1 MKKVL
6 LSAFLLCAVNLAFA
20 THLRCG
26 YISVI
31 RESCAS
37 RSVFIIITVFTNT
50 GSDTRFGEDGYL
62 SFGDGQIT
70 PVEGKDATLRP
81 DLGPNIGMVTVA
93 VKHIYASTGTYLVSY
108 IEPNRNGGVLNME
121 QSINTAFYT
130 ETKFDFASC
139 PNSSQF
145 LAPPIFSGSTNSE
158 LNFSLGASS
167 PSDRLITYQMD
178 RPFRDRGIPVVGY
191 VQPTG
196 MELNELTGLL
206 SWNTQSLA
214 AGEYNFAVVAFQ
226 WTIENEQYR
235 IAGFVR
241 IDFQVILT
249 GDATAT
255 SPLYDNEELDEY
267 NRLLVKP
274 SEEKAIEIFFEP
286 PSGTGTLEMFSELT
300 SESVSFSVQEV
311 AGDPGTF
318 KGTLTITPQA
328 EDERD
333 QGYLITVRG
342 KSSGSVTDRNYL
354 VYTDDILEFPVITDP
369 VTGTEKE
376 IAQIDVFPNPFQQ
389 QLNVQVNRPG
399 KSEAILYT
407 AHGTL
412 VKAKSFELETTL
424 MLTELPAGVYICDV
438 RRNNVSVKKI
448 KLIKTK

>member
-1 MKKVL
+1 MVK
-6 LSAFLLCAVNLAFA
+6 
-20 THLRCG
+20 
-26 YISVI
+26 
-31 RESCAS
+31 
-37 RSVFIIITVFTNT
+37 
-50 GSDTRFGEDGYL
+50 YL
-62 SFGDGQIT
+62 
-70 PVEGKDATLRP
+70 
-81 DLGPNIGMVTVA
+81 
-93 VKHIYASTGTYLVSY
+93 
-108 IEPNRNGGVLNME
+108 
-121 QSINTAFYT
+121 
-130 ETKFDFASC
+130 
-139 PNSSQF
+139 
-145 LAPPIFSGSTNSE
+145 
-158 LNFSLGASS
+158 
-167 PSDRLITYQMD
+167 
-178 RPFRDRGIPVVGY
+178 
-191 VQPTG
+191 
-196 MELNELTGLL
+196 
-206 SWNTQSLA
+206 
-214 AGEYNFAVVAFQ
+214 
-226 WTIENEQYR
+226 
-235 IAGFVR
+235 
-241 IDFQVILT
+241 
-249 GDATAT
+249 
-255 SPLYDNEELDEY
+255 
-267 NRLLVKP
+267 
-274 SEEKAIEIFFEP
+274 EEKEIEIFFEP

-300 SESVSFSVQEV
+300 SQSVSFSVQEV